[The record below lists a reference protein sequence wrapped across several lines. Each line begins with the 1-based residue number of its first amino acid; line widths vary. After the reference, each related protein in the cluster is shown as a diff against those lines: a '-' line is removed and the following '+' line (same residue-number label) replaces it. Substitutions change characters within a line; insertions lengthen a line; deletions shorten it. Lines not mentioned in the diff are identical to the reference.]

1 MESLELKSTIG
12 GAPHL
17 ARTSGLCT
25 AAVRSHWLEQ
35 SPPPGEMWPRPE
47 RGSGSRGER
56 QLGPSMKY
64 APRAAGWNSALSWP
78 ARPPSPAAWFWL
90 PACRD
95 FMQGQPAQGEAWLI
109 NPPVCPSQRALGR
122 RVLWIECWC
131 LPQIS
136 YVESLTFKVLVFG
149 GGARGR

>member
-1 MESLELKSTIG
+1 MPRNLQPGCGES
-12 GAPHL
+12 GAKVNHWRSP
-17 ARTSGLCT
+17 TSGQNERPLYT

-136 YVESLTFKVLVFG
+136 YVESL
-149 GGARGR
+149 